1 MEQGGSLVH
10 ADGGD
15 LQKEVNLMVAVCS
28 SIFGRWQWWGISL
41 LGIKLILEWG
51 IKLRR
56 RGEEREGE
64 AGEVERREEA
74 VGSNCWTKFHAAF

>member
-15 LQKEVNLMVAVCS
+15 TSLEWASGGGEDLVDSLAEGGQLD
-28 SIFGRWQWWGISL
+28 GRGML
-41 LGIKLILEWG
+41 LHLWG